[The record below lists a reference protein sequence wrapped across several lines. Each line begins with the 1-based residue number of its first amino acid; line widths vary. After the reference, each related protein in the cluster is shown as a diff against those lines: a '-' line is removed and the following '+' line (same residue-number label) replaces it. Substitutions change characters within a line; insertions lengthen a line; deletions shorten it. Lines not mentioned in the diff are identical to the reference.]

1 MKVDEIRMVGCND
14 VRYNAFKIPKLK
26 STILPFGGVNI
37 MFMKDFLQFPPII
50 NTPLFSTNFQPTFT
64 LTNSTQKVKSNV
76 KVYGKITFVQ
86 ITSY

>member
-1 MKVDEIRMVGCND
+1 
-14 VRYNAFKIPKLK
+14 
-26 STILPFGGVNI
+26 